1 MKYGSRLGVRSL
13 FRVVCAIAA
22 ALAAFGPA
30 NAAPPAIVI
39 GLDADM
45 SSSSAKGGE
54 AIRRGALIAI
64 AEINESG
71 GVLGG
76 RKFEL
81 QVKDHHGVP
90 ARSTDNLKE
99 FAADEQLVAVIAGM
113 HSPAI
118 IENQQLIHDKRLLT
132 LVPWAAAT
140 PVVDNGRQP
149 SYVFRISARDQYV
162 GDFLTGQALAAGH
175 RRIGLLLER
184 TAWGRSNEQAITAAL
199 ARGGLAPVA
208 VQWFHWGDL
217 DLTPAVLALEEAG
230 ADAVLMAAN
239 AVEGAAAIRAF
250 AARPAERR
258 PPVYSH
264 WGVSGGRFVE
274 LAGEALQAV
283 DLQVMQTFSFID
295 AKGPR
300 ARAVLDRYRSM
311 FGVERPEHIPA
322 PVGVAHAYELVQVLA
337 LAIRQA
343 GSIDRAAVRTAL
355 ENLPPHEGLIR
366 SYRQVF
372 TRDRHEGLSVADY
385 RMARYRSDGALVPVK
400 GATR

>member
-1 MKYGSRLGVRSL
+1 MNPSHIAWWPL
-13 FRVVCAIAA
+13 FRTVFAIAA
-22 ALAAFGPA
+22 VVAGYSVA

-45 SSSSAKGGE
+45 SSASAQGGE

-71 GVLGG
+71 GLLGG
-76 RKFEL
+76 RKLEL

-90 ARSTDNLKE
+90 ARSTDNLNE
-99 FAADEQLVAVIAGM
+99 FAADDRLAAVLGGV

-118 IENQQLIHDKRLLT
+118 IENQQLIHDKRLLI

-140 PVVDNGRQP
+140 PVIDNGRQP

-162 GDFLTGQALAAGH
+162 GAFLTAQALAAGH
-175 RRIGLLLER
+175 RRVGLLLER
-184 TAWGRSNEQAITAAL
+184 TAWGRSNEQAITEAL
-199 ARGGLAPVA
+199 AREGLAPAA
-208 VQWFHWGDL
+208 VQWFHWGDA
-217 DLTPAVLALEEAG
+217 DLTPAVLALEAAG
-230 ADAVLMAAN
+230 ADAILMAAN
-239 AVEGAAAIRAF
+239 AVEGAAAIKAL
-250 AARPAERR
+250 AARPPSRR
-258 PPVYSH
+258 LPVYSH

-274 LAGEALQAV
+274 LAGAALREV
-283 DLQVMQTFSFID
+283 DLQVMQTYSFLD
-295 AKGPR
+295 ASGVR
-300 ARAVLDRYRSM
+300 ARAVLDRYRAM

-343 GSIDRAAVRTAL
+343 GSIDREKVRTAL
-355 ENLPPHEGLIR
+355 ENLPRHDGLIR
-366 SYRQVF
+366 SYRPVF

-385 RMARYRSDGALVPVK
+385 RMARYRSDGVLVPVK
-400 GATR
+400 AAIR